1 MTSKGIRKLIS
12 LTPMKKKKRRCTH
25 NGMYITNIKYLCLW
39 CRVTEYGMNGQYGIQ
54 DNKTHPKQ
62 LGRKD
67 TMGQLAAAISPY
79 MSSLQPYIT
88 P

>member
-12 LTPMKKKKRRCTH
+12 LTPVKKKKKKKRKRCTH
-25 NGMYITNIKYLCLW
+25 NGMYITNIKYLCLR
-39 CRVTEYGMNGQYGIQ
+39 CRVTECGMNGKYGIK

-67 TMGQLAAAISPY
+67 TRAQLAAAISPY
-79 MSSLQPYIT
+79 MSSL
-88 P
+88 